1 MVVFGVSVH
10 ELTQLWE
17 FMAQPLG
24 MTEKLPRRLPRY
36 TGVHFQGLPPEEA
49 APPRQMTEMS
59 FPWSIAG
66 RVRTGRLLPFD
77 PTCID
82 LRSAINR
89 GDGVGSRVGGVGND
103 IPGVL
108 VTGGLIRSRCQ
119 FVLRDD
125 VWGVGSGEVF

>member
-59 FPWSIAG
+59 SRGQLPAGSVRAAYCRSTPRVLIFDRLSIAG
-66 RVRTGRLLPFD
+66 TASGRAL
-77 PTCID
+77 
-82 LRSAINR
+82 
-89 GDGVGSRVGGVGND
+89 VG
-103 IPGVL
+103 
-108 VTGGLIRSRCQ
+108 
-119 FVLRDD
+119 
-125 VWGVGSGEVF
+125 